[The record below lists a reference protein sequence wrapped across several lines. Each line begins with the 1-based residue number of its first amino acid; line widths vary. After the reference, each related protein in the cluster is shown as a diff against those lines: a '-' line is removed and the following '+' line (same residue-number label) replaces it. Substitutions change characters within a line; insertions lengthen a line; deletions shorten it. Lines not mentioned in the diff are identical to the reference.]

1 MGSPIVPSHLTS
13 GNLERSK
20 SRSLRFQ
27 SLISR
32 KGAKLGPVLLLNIN
46 RKRYMGSPMAP
57 SHLTLNDLKRSK
69 SRSHRFQIGKG
80 AQVDPMLQ
88 LNINRKPYMLSNG
101 TSRSDLE

>member
-1 MGSPIVPSHLTS
+1 
-13 GNLERSK
+13 
-20 SRSLRFQ
+20 
-27 SLISR
+27 
-32 KGAKLGPVLLLNIN
+32 
-46 RKRYMGSPMAP
+46 MAP